1 MPIHTTSYPSKRR
14 PRFRKNTG
22 DLLPAGRARRQRKRG
37 ARYLRHAPSL
47 GGRKVARRPCRNSR
61 RPYAIIAVAC
71 AFLVFLASIL
81 WYANRGVDIT
91 LNGST
96 VSVRINSSLGALVE
110 DQKLSLKPGRL
121 LAVDD
126 SVLDK
131 TGGDPFAV
139 TLNGKGIDP
148 SEVAGTKLEAGDEV
162 TIENGKDTYEPHQVQ
177 ATEIAPT
184 LTVKGS
190 GAVRFVDTWSEAGRQ
205 EVWTGE
211 RSGIT
216 KDRGVVK
223 EPVAAVVSARN
234 VSPSGGKKAVALTFN
249 QAPGTGTDSIL
260 KILAEK
266 GVKATFFIQGSAAG
280 SNAAAVRSIA
290 QAGHEIGS
298 NGYAGTDPTTLFG
311 DDLRNELSQGFDAV
325 RQAGGGSTALYRPIS
340 NEFSNEDWAQAMDL
354 VGAVVTYNLNSG
366 DWTLPG
372 ADAVV
377 ATVVDGVSPGDI
389 VLMTDS
395 EATAAQMADAL
406 PRIIDGLKAAGYE
419 LVTLSDLI
427 ASDADL
433 SKELP
438 KGFSLTKATMPE
450 GSALPQVTKESGD
463 SPSA

>member
-1 MPIHTTSYPSKRR
+1 MPIHTTSYSSKKR

-37 ARYLRHAPSL
+37 AQYLRHSPGL
-47 GGRKVARRPCRNSR
+47 GGRGGARRPRRNAR

-96 VSVRINSSLGALVE
+96 VSVRINSSVEALIE

-139 TLNGKGIDP
+139 TLNG
-148 SEVAGTKLEAGDEV
+148 SEVDPGKVADTKLEAGDEV
-162 TIENGKDTYEPHQVQ
+162 SIENGKDTYEPHQVQ

-190 GAVRFVDTWSEAGRQ
+190 GAVRTVTTWGEAGRQ
-205 EVWTGE
+205 EVRTGE
-211 RSGIT
+211 QSGIT

-234 VSPSGGKKAVALTFN
+234 VSPSNGSKVVALTFN
-249 QAPGTGTDSIL
+249 QAPSEGTDAIL

-266 GVKATFFIQGSAAG
+266 GAKATFFIQGSAAG
-280 SNAAAVRSIA
+280 ANAATVRAIA

-298 NGYAGTDPTTLFG
+298 NGYAGTDPATLSG
-311 DDLRNELSQGFDAV
+311 DDLRSELTQGFDAV
-325 RQAGGGSTALYRPIS
+325 KQAGGGSTALYRPIS
-340 NEFSNEDWAQAMDL
+340 NEFSDENWAQAMDL
-354 VGAVVTYNLNSG
+354 VSAVVTYNLNSG

-377 ATVVDGVSPGDI
+377 STVVNGVSSGNI
-389 VLMTDS
+389 VLMTDTD
-395 EATAAQMADAL
+395 ATAAQTAEAL
-406 PRIIDGLKAAGYE
+406 PQIIDGLKAAGYE
-419 LVTLSDLI
+419 LVTLSNLI

-438 KGFSLTKATMPE
+438 DGFSLMKATMPE
-450 GSALPQVTKESGD
+450 GAALPQVTKESGD
-463 SPSA
+463 SASA